1 MNKSIFLLLFTFF
14 SQGLFAQAAGTEG
27 SDYLLYILL
36 AVVVIALFVIII
48 QVADNMM
55 VIEAERQ
62 GAAHSNAN
70 FGIFPRMSEIFRKP
84 VPDYVQ
90 DGSLTILKKGFNIP
104 LEGEAD
110 KKVIEKSTNTFAVQP
125 SNFIGMQPIPKVLV
139 GEGDTVKAGDP
150 VFFDKNRPEI
160 MYGAPVSGEVIEVRR
175 GQRRAIEAVVIL
187 ADKEVKS
194 REYAAFDLENADR
207 DSLVAYM
214 LDACVWPFLR
224 QRPYDIVAD
233 PKDVPVNIFIS
244 TFDTAPLAPDLNF
257 VVEGKGAAF
266 QKGLDVLNKLTSGKV
281 HLGLDAN
288 AETAPSEVFTGA
300 TGVEKHWFRG
310 QHPAGNPGIQMHHV
324 APLKLNDKVWVLG
337 VQDVLT
343 IGTLFLERRYD
354 ASRLVAV
361 TGAEV
366 KKPAYI
372 RTWQGVKLEDLV
384 KDNLIADHVRFI
396 SGDVL
401 SGKQKSADSFLNFY
415 DDQLTVVK
423 EGDDYELF
431 GWLVPQESRPSISK
445 TYLNHLFPDN
455 RFRASTNTRGE
466 KRAFVITGDY
476 ERLLPMDIYPQ
487 HLIKAIINGDYE
499 SMEGLGLKE
508 LVEEDIAL
516 CEFGCLSK
524 QELQKILREG
534 LELMRAEE

>member
-1 MNKSIFLLLFTFF
+1 MNKSILLLLFTFF

-36 AVVVIALFVIII
+36 AVVAIALFVILI
-48 QVADNMM
+48 QVSDNMM
-55 VIEAERQ
+55 VIEANRQ
-62 GAAHSNAN
+62 GAAHSGAN
-70 FGIFPRMSEIFRKP
+70 FGIFPRMSEIFKKP
-84 VPDYVQ
+84 APDYIQ
-90 DGSLTILKKGFNIP
+90 DGSFTMLKKGFDIP
-104 LEGEAD
+104 LEGEAE
-110 KKVIEKSTNTFAVQP
+110 KVTLDRPVRTFAIQP
-125 SNFIGMQPIPKVLV
+125 PNFIGMQPIPKVLV
-139 GEGDTVKAGDP
+139 GEGDTVKAGD
-150 VFFDKNRPEI
+150 VLFFDKNRPEI
-160 MYGAPVSGEVIEVRR
+160 LYGSPVSGEVIEIRR
-175 GQRRAIEAVVIL
+175 GARRAIEAVVIL
-187 ADKEVKS
+187 ADKEVES
-194 REYAAFDLENADR
+194 RAFSAFDLEHSDR
-207 DSLVAYM
+207 EALVSYM
-214 LDACVWPFLR
+214 LDACVWPFIR
-224 QRPYDIVAD
+224 QRPYDIVPD

-266 QKGLDVLNKLTSGKV
+266 QKGLDVLAKLTSGKV
-281 HLGLDAN
+281 HLGLNAN
-288 AETAPSEVFTGA
+288 LETPPSAVFTDA
-300 TGVEKHWFRG
+300 KGVEKHWFRG

-324 APLKLNDKVWVLG
+324 APLKLKDRAWVLG

-343 IGTLFLERRYD
+343 IGTLFLEGRFD
-354 ASRLVAV
+354 ASRVVAV
-361 TGAEV
+361 AGAEL
-366 KKPAYI
+366 KAPAYV
-372 RTWQGVKLEDLV
+372 RTWQGAKVEDLI
-384 KDNLIADHVRFI
+384 KDNLANDHVRLI

-401 SGKQKSADSFLNFY
+401 SGKQKTADSFLNFY

-431 GWLVPQESRPSISK
+431 GWLLPQESRPSISK

-455 RFRASTNTRGE
+455 RFTASTNTRGE
-466 KRAFVITGDY
+466 KRAFVVTGDY